1 MKAIHEPTAPGAW
14 LAATALLRKP
24 PREIQDLVIEI
35 ATPQLLTPRDIGIC
49 REANAF
55 LDRVYEEGLEY
66 VANTIFPLALYDR
79 HGWPGAAAAYRENE
93 KRRANKG
100 WGSYFGRLV
109 QPRTLG
115 VENTSHLESL
125 VDKLKRRPGNL
136 RNVYEAST
144 LDALADVSIYEPERD
159 RERGLRQPC
168 LSHLSIRLDDGKVHI
183 TALYRSHYYLQKA
196 LGNFIGLARLQGF
209 LAREIGVAPGS
220 ICVHSCHARLDNEK
234 TTVGEVAALLDRM
247 MATSDTGES
256 STIMSGARYLLPVA

>member
-1 MKAIHEPTAPGAW
+1 MKAVHELTAPAAW
-14 LAATALLRKP
+14 LAATALMRTP

-35 ATPQLLTPRDIGIC
+35 ATPQVLTARDVAIC
-49 REANAF
+49 RETNTF
-55 LDRVYEEGLEY
+55 LDLVYEEGLEY

-79 HGWPGAAAAYRENE
+79 HGWPGAAAAYRDNE

-109 QPRTLG
+109 ELRAVGTHT
-115 VENTSHLESL
+115 TSHLEAL
-125 VDKLKRRPGNL
+125 VEKLKRRPGRL

-144 LDALADVSIYEPERD
+144 LDALADVSIYEPDRD

-168 LSHLSIRLDDGKVHI
+168 LSHLSVRLDDGKVHV

-209 LAREIGVAPGS
+209 LAREIGASPGT

-247 MATSDTGES
+247 AALPNSGED
-256 STIMSGARYLLPVA
+256 STIMSGARYLLPAA